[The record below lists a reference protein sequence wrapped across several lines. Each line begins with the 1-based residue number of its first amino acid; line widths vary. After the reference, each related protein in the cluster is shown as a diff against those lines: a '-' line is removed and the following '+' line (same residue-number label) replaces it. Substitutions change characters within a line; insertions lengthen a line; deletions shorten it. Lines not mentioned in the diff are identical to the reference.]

1 MSDEKRLARLR
12 DLLDPATTAI
22 VTNEMQRGI
31 IGTEVLLP
39 QLSVQ
44 VAERGTIPNAAKV
57 CDAARTVG
65 ARVVHCT
72 VETRSDGQG
81 FAANCLIFS
90 LSEKARRAGTS
101 TNDAGS
107 EGARL
112 VPELGEHPSDIV
124 VARINAMTPMNTT
137 GLDQILRN
145 MNIKTIVAMGVSVNL
160 GITGLCLSALD
171 HGYQVV
177 LVRDAVAGVP
187 NSYADLVIDNSLSLI
202 STVTTADEVCAIWNQ
217 D

>member
-1 MSDEKRLARLR
+1 
-12 DLLDPATTAI
+12 
-22 VTNEMQRGI
+22 V
-31 IGTEVLLP
+31 
-39 QLSVQ
+39 
-44 VAERGTIPNAAKV
+44 
-57 CDAARTVG
+57 
-65 ARVVHCT
+65 
-72 VETRSDGQG
+72 
-81 FAANCLIFS
+81 IFS

-107 EGARL
+107 EGAKL
-112 VPELGEHPSDIV
+112 VPELGEHRSDIV
-124 VARINAMTPMNTT
+124 VPRINAMTPMNTT